1 MDEHEHEHSC
11 SACGEKVGF
20 YEDDGFFFC
29 KHCDTRVEDVM
40 EFEQENF
47 MEGNS
52 NYRHQNIYRLQ
63 NTQVKTETVT
73 LLSQPETQQS
83 SYWRSD
89 VYKTPK
95 KEYKEEEPSIP
106 NDFGGT
112 IDVSVINEEILSAEI
127 RIRYVLGI
135 QYMIQFQCKVL
146 VEKFGVSPFICGLA
160 GVIWMRFVAASR
172 VFDKNWADDTLMDS
186 DLQFQGFSQPTQS
199 QRSKGVFNSYG
210 QRGEIIWFRS
220 LRKKIPLS
228 SSLAVSFLA
237 CHVAREPIL
246 PTDVHTWTREGK
258 LPYLNAFID
267 IEKRLGLP
275 SRACPLSS
283 SIMFKPFRVVGS
295 RELEAHS
302 GFVAQS
308 IGLQLPPV
316 NFFAIARRYLK
327 QLSLSQEKILPHAA
341 RIYEWSMPP
350 DMWLSANP
358 KRFPSRVCV
367 MSIIMLTVRLLYNIN
382 GFGKWE
388 ANLSR
393 PSTSSYGQERNCD
406 DDECSQSFDISMPD
420 ETETLTPKSKKR
432 KSVAKERSQSVDPK
446 GEPNKTKNYP
456 RDTSSSMLHGVD
468 CDFDTREL
476 LCDLKPMYD
485 ETQDTHEYLE
495 DLPTYLK
502 YCKDVVFAGL
512 KPLLDNNDEDRII
525 EKLWNVYEHQEDS
538 EAVIG
543 GSNGRREDS
552 TTSARNAISGMS
564 MHCNQ
569 HKFRDTPT
577 EQEGETLKETALK
590 QMKLNMEQNGFCYI
604 PPRVKLKRL
613 DHLHYIRKNDVGTRS
628 YVAHGD
634 YYILLRACAQVAEVG
649 ARYMHAGALKL
660 EKRLA
665 WIENRIDQSL
675 QFRSK
680 NHSPKTN
687 IDDDPPEDKSEIFSP
702 KSNID
707 DDDSPGD
714 MGDMYDSFDLLKLNH
729 LFSHQACVGTP
740 CNSEMKSMQ

>member
-1 MDEHEHEHSC
+1 MDEPC
-11 SACGEKVGF
+11 STCGEKAGF
-20 YEDDGFFFC
+20 DEHDGFFFC

-40 EFEQENF
+40 EFEEENL
-47 MEGNS
+47 MEGNPS
-52 NYRHQNIYRLQ
+52 YHHQNIYRLKH
-63 NTQVKTETVT
+63 TEVKTETVT

-95 KEYKEEEPSIP
+95 EEYNEGDLSIP

-112 IDVSVINEEILSAEI
+112 INVSEITDETLSSEI
-127 RIRYVLGI
+127 RMRYVLGI

-146 VEKFGVSPFICGLA
+146 VENFGASPLICGLA
-160 GVIWMRFVAASR
+160 GVIWMRFVVASR
-172 VFDKNWADDTLMDS
+172 VFDENWAANTLVDS
-186 DLQFQGFSQPTQS
+186 EEQFQGFSQPRITES
-199 QRSKGVFNSYG
+199 QRSKGALKYNLYG
-210 QRGEIIWFRS
+210 QSGVMIRFRS

-246 PTDVHTWTREGK
+246 PTDIHTWTLEGK
-258 LPYLNAFID
+258 LPYLTAFID
-267 IEKRLGLP
+267 LEKLLAIP

-308 IGLQLPPV
+308 MGLQLPPV
-316 NFFAIARRYLK
+316 NFFGIARRYLK
-327 QLSLSQEKILPHAA
+327 QLSLPQEKILPHAA

-350 DMWLSANP
+350 DLWLSANP
-358 KRFPSRVCV
+358 KRLPSRVCV

-388 ANLSR
+388 ATLTR

-420 ETETLTPKSKKR
+420 ETKTLTSKSKKR

-446 GEPNKTKNYP
+446 GNPDKTKNYP
-456 RDTSSSMLHGVD
+456 KGPSSNMLRGDD
-468 CDFDTREL
+468 CDFDTTEL
-476 LCDLKPMYD
+476 LCDLEAMYD

-512 KPLLDNNDEDRII
+512 KPLLDNNEEERII
-525 EKLWNVYEHQEDS
+525 EKLWDFYVCQEDT

-543 GSNGRREDS
+543 GSNSRRGVSMSEDNTRDECHLS
-552 TTSARNAISGMS
+552 ATSAHNAISSKS
-564 MHCNQ
+564 MHGSQ
-569 HKFRDTPT
+569 HEDRETPT
-577 EQEGETLKETALK
+577 EQEVETPKGTTLK

-604 PPRVKLKRL
+604 PPRVKLKRF
-613 DHLHYIRKNDVGTRS
+613 DHLHYIRKNDGGTRS

-634 YYILLRACAQVAEVG
+634 YYILLRACAQVAEVS

-660 EKRLA
+660 EKRLS

-675 QFRSK
+675 HFKSE
-680 NHSPKTN
+680 NHSPKSN
-687 IDDDPPEDKSEIFSP
+687 IDDDPPEVKSEIFSP

-707 DDDSPGD
+707 DDDPPED
-714 MGDMYDSFDLLKLNH
+714 IYDSLDLLK
-729 LFSHQACVGTP
+729 
-740 CNSEMKSMQ
+740 CNLS

>member
-1 MDEHEHEHSC
+1 MDEHEHSC

-47 MEGNS
+47 MEGVC
-52 NYRHQNIYRLQ
+52 HQNIYQ
-63 NTQVKTETVT
+63 YNEK
-73 LLSQPETQQS
+73 
-83 SYWRSD
+83 
-89 VYKTPK
+89 
-95 KEYKEEEPSIP
+95 EPSIP

-146 VEKFGVSPFICGLA
+146 VENFGVSPLICGLA

-172 VFDKNWADDTLMDS
+172 VFDENWADDTFLDS
-186 DLQFQGFSQPTQS
+186 DVQFQGN
-199 QRSKGVFNSYG
+199 KGVFNSYG

-220 LRKKIPLS
+220 LRKKIPLP

-237 CHVAREPIL
+237 CHVAREV
-246 PTDVHTWTREGK
+246 VHAWTHEGK
-258 LPYLNAFID
+258 LPYLTAFID

-283 SIMFKPFRVVGS
+283 SIVFKPFRVVGS

-327 QLSLSQEKILPHAA
+327 QLSLPQEKILPHAA

-358 KRFPSRVCV
+358 KRLPTRVCV

-382 GFGKWE
+382 GFRKWE

-393 PSTSSYGQERNCD
+393 PSTSSYGQERN
-406 DDECSQSFDISMPD
+406 
-420 ETETLTPKSKKR
+420 
-432 KSVAKERSQSVDPK
+432 
-446 GEPNKTKNYP
+446 
-456 RDTSSSMLHGVD
+456 SSMLRGVD

-476 LCDLKPMYD
+476 LCDLKAMYD

-512 KPLLDNNDEDRII
+512 KLLLDNNDEDRTI
-525 EKLWNVYEHQEDS
+525 EKLWNFYEHQEDS

-552 TTSARNAISGMS
+552 TTSAHNAISGMS
-564 MHCNQ
+564 MHCDQ
-569 HKFRDTPT
+569 HKYRDTPT

-613 DHLHYIRKNDVGTRS
+613 DHLHYIRKNDAGTRS

-665 WIENRIDQSL
+665 WIENGIDQSL
-675 QFRSK
+675 QFRSE

-687 IDDDPPEDKSEIFSP
+687 IDDDPPENKSEIFSP

-714 MGDMYDSFDLLKLNH
+714 MYDYLDLLKLNR

-740 CNSEMKSMQ
+740 CNSEMKSWQ